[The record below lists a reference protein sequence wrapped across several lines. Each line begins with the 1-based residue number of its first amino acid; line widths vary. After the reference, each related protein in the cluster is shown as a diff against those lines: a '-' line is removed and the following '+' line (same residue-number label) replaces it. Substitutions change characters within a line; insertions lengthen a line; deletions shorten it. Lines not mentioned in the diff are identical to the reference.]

1 MINLSSPRIGED
13 SLRHM
18 FNFFFLVLGKL
29 SLNDWAESLEQVL
42 QLKLPWILLSSRLVQ
57 MDEKGEVF
65 YLSLFQ
71 DWKIHSSLPQ
81 VSNKLGPLEII
92 L

>member
-1 MINLSSPRIGED
+1 MINLNSLGIGED
-13 SLRHM
+13 SLRHISI
-18 FNFFFLVLGKL
+18 FLLFFLGKL

-57 MDEKGEVF
+57 MDEKGEVS

-71 DWKIHSSLPQ
+71 DWKLHSSLPQ
-81 VSNKLGPLEII
+81 VSNLLGPLEIFP
-92 L
+92 